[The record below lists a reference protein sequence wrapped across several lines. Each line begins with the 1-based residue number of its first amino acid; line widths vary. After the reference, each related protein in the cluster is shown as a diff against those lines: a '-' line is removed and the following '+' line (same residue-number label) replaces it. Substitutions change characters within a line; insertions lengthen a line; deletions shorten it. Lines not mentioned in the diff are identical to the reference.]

1 LARKLEAHLAE
12 TRALKAQLL
21 PVPAAG
27 EGEMAAADAERMA
40 LVREVE
46 ERMVVMESEVLA
58 QMRRL
63 EASWAD
69 LRALR
74 HAERCIKGEEA
85 KEGDFRSD
93 VVTDV
98 TVEELWKALRLTVGM
113 MSERGWSLLG
123 GSGGGGGSSRVWDAE
138 RLLEAIAAMRDSMLQ
153 QGNLDIACSIA
164 RVMKA
169 PWTRHLLTNILR

>member
-1 LARKLEAHLAE
+1 LARELAAHLAE
-12 TRALKAQLL
+12 TRALRAQLL

-46 ERMVVMESEVLA
+46 ERMEVMEAEVLA

-85 KEGDFRSD
+85 KEGDVRS
-93 VVTDV
+93 DV

-123 GSGGGGGSSRVWDAE
+123 GSGGGGGGSRVWDAE

-164 RVMKA
+164 RVMQA
-169 PWTRHLLTNILR
+169 PWTRHLLTNFLR